1 MLGKDCQRKLYDEL
15 LRQLVARLALAAVEG
30 LASSTLFVEH
40 MTHESFDFVG
50 GTSAGDDELHWL
62 Q

>member
-1 MLGKDCQRKLYDEL
+1 

-50 GTSAGDDELHWL
+50 GLHTRWTCGTWPIIMP
-62 Q
+62 